1 MITIIS
7 YLGLLVA
14 ALLGTVIIYL
24 GLVKI
29 KLI

>member
-7 YLGLLVA
+7 YLVLLSA
-14 ALLGTVIIYL
+14 AFVVTVIIYL

>member
-1 MITIIS
+1 MITLIS